1 MSEAPKQASEVS
13 PTVGKVPPLKP
24 IRSSLPVKEE
34 IRDLTKRLS
43 EITMKESPKLK
54 RLEPLV
60 VPKTPKNMSPSKSPE
75 QIAKEFRYL
84 SPIKDVKK
92 DVPAVSP
99 ISPTTIAPFEIDIND
114 YVTVPMSIPHPVLLN
129 KQSGCFEGKIIECTS
144 PSSFMFQFRPLELH
158 LMMEEMK

>member
-1 MSEAPKQASEVS
+1 MREV
-13 PTVGKVPPLKP
+13 P
-24 IRSSLPVKEE
+24 R
-34 IRDLTKRLS
+34 
-43 EITMKESPKLK
+43 LK
-54 RLEPLV
+54 RPEPLI
-60 VPKTPKNMSPSKSPE
+60 VPKTPMNLSPSKSPE

-92 DVPAVSP
+92 DVPA
-99 ISPTTIAPFEIDIND
+99 ISPTTKAPTEVDIND
-114 YVTVPMSIPHPVLLN
+114 YVTGPMSIPHPVLLN